1 MKQSKVWKLAID
13 LERWLWEELRLSFW
27 GEMGFKLQCRWAQ
40 HRMERETL
48 DTVKKWKFISRALV
62 KSKENKYSSS
72 SSGNWFFRYLAMNF
86 NLYFK
91 VSCKDF
97 TNHGT
102 KNVKNNLTCITLI
115 VNNMCQFDCAKDCP
129 ARL

>member
-1 MKQSKVWKLAID
+1 MHFRSIQSFSETGLCPPVLKKAI
-13 LERWLWEELRLSFW
+13 
-27 GEMGFKLQCRWAQ
+27 
-40 HRMERETL
+40 
-48 DTVKKWKFISRALV
+48 
-62 KSKENKYSSS
+62 
-72 SSGNWFFRYLAMNF
+72 FFTQSTN
-86 NLYFK
+86 FK

>member
-1 MKQSKVWKLAID
+1 MRRITIKFLRRDGFQTSVQVSSTQNGKGNIGYSKKMKIY
-13 LERWLWEELRLSFW
+13 
-27 GEMGFKLQCRWAQ
+27 FK
-40 HRMERETL
+40 
-48 DTVKKWKFISRALV
+48 V